1 MSQVI
6 ELTNDNFK
14 KEVLESTIPVI
25 VDFAAEWCG
34 PCKRLSPIVHE
45 VAKDLADSAKVCHI
59 DVDASQEISLKY
71 DITSVPTILFFK
83 QGSVVDKLVG
93 LASKITIVDR
103 VKKLV

>member
-14 KEVLESTIPVI
+14 KEVLDATVPVL

-45 VAKDLADSAKVCHI
+45 IAKELSAAVKVCHLDI
-59 DVDASQEISLKY
+59 DASQDTALKY
-71 DITSVPTILFFK
+71 DITSVPTLLFFK
-83 QGSVVDKLVG
+83 KGAVADKVVG
-93 LASKITIVDR
+93 LVSKTTLVDR
-103 VKKLV
+103 LKKLA